1 MDRRRSY
8 QVARLQELAQNLED
22 LQKKFQTMAG
32 TSIDD
37 ATTLG
42 NISKLTEER
51 DVPQEEVAWL
61 KMKVAE
67 REETVDA
74 FPAVNGE
81 LAVKHAALMRTLQKT
96 TAAQEG
102 EHDELL
108 ERLRDSEENKTTLQ
122 RERADLE
129 KSRHILTQKVQELD
143 ADLDAIQYLE
153 TSLTEAHQQLKQS
166 QEETLEHQQDKTSN
180 AKKHEY
186 LLGQQNQL
194 RQLEATQSSREP
206 LQEFLFKQAKGKGKR
221 KK

>member
-1 MDRRRSY
+1 MAIVLRPLISFEIILPSTRPCVSMDRRRSY

-67 REETVDA
+67 REKTVDA

-143 ADLDAIQYLE
+143 ADLDAVKNTAGPLMLT
-153 TSLTEAHQQLKQS
+153 TSTTSWSNRYSTSKQV
-166 QEETLEHQQDKTSN
+166 
-180 AKKHEY
+180 
-186 LLGQQNQL
+186 
-194 RQLEATQSSREP
+194 
-206 LQEFLFKQAKGKGKR
+206 
-221 KK
+221 

>member
-1 MDRRRSY
+1 MAMVLRPLVSFETILPSTRPCVSMDKRRSY
-8 QVARLQELAQNLED
+8 QVARLQQLAQNLED

-51 DVPQEEVAWL
+51 DVLQEEVAWL

-67 REETVDA
+67 REKTVHA
-74 FPAVNGE
+74 FLAVNGE

-96 TAAQEG
+96 TAARER

-143 ADLDAIQYLE
+143 ADLDAVKNTAGPLMLT
-153 TSLTEAHQQLKQS
+153 TST
-166 QEETLEHQQDKTSN
+166 TSWSN
-180 AKKHEY
+180 RY
-186 LLGQQNQL
+186 S
-194 RQLEATQSSREP
+194 TS
-206 LQEFLFKQAKGKGKR
+206 KQA
-221 KK
+221 

>member
-1 MDRRRSY
+1 MAIVLRPLISFEIILPSTRPCVSMDKRRSY

-67 REETVDA
+67 REKTVDA

-143 ADLDAIQYLE
+143 ADLDAVKNTAGPLMLT
-153 TSLTEAHQQLKQS
+153 TSTTSWSNRYSTSKQV
-166 QEETLEHQQDKTSN
+166 
-180 AKKHEY
+180 
-186 LLGQQNQL
+186 
-194 RQLEATQSSREP
+194 
-206 LQEFLFKQAKGKGKR
+206 
-221 KK
+221 

>member
-1 MDRRRSY
+1 MDKRRSY

-67 REETVDA
+67 REKTVDA

-143 ADLDAIQYLE
+143 ADLDAVKNTAGPLMLT
-153 TSLTEAHQQLKQS
+153 TSTTSWSNRYSTSKQV
-166 QEETLEHQQDKTSN
+166 
-180 AKKHEY
+180 
-186 LLGQQNQL
+186 
-194 RQLEATQSSREP
+194 
-206 LQEFLFKQAKGKGKR
+206 
-221 KK
+221 